1 MYCQACSDVGRDIAP
16 LFQGAVSDGLPVR
29 PHFRPKAGGAEIPL
43 SPIDPDPLSRPT
55 LGSVFH
61 PSDFSD
67 ASDVAFAHA
76 LRIALATRARLNML
90 HVAADDDAGLD
101 DFPLV
106 RATLARWGVLPKD
119 SPPSAVAGLGIAV
132 SKVVTPNNDPVRASL
147 DYLETHPADL
157 IVLAV
162 HQYEGRT
169 RWLKERVG
177 EPIAREAGEMTLF
190 VPHGVRGFVSG
201 EGDSLTLRKILV
213 PIARK
218 PRGEPAI
225 EAAAL
230 MVRSLE
236 LPSGTFHILHVG
248 PSADAP
254 RMPWESPAPG
264 WGVERLTIDGEPSEV
279 ILEQAAE
286 LGADLIVMT
295 TEGPHG
301 FLDALRGSTSERV
314 LRKTPCPV
322 MSLPAQAWSSRMR
335 RFWAG

>member
-1 MYCQACSDVGRDIAP
+1 MYCQACSDVGRDIGP
-16 LFQGAVSDGLPVR
+16 LFEGAVSDRRAVR
-29 PHFRPKAGGAEIPL
+29 PNFRPEAGGAEIPL
-43 SPIDPDPLSRPT
+43 SAIDPDPLSRPT

-90 HVAADDDAGLD
+90 HVAADDDAVMD

-106 RATLARWGVLPKD
+106 RATLARWGLIPEG
-119 SPPSAVAGLGIAV
+119 SPASAVARLGIAV
-132 SKVVTPNNDPVRASL
+132 SKVITADEDPVKASL
-147 DYLETHPADL
+147 HYLDTHPADL

-201 EGDSLTLRKILV
+201 DGSSLSLQRILV
-213 PIARK
+213 PIAKK

-230 MVRSLE
+230 MVRSLD
-236 LPSGTFHILHVG
+236 LPSGTFHLLHVG
-248 PSADAP
+248 PPADAP
-254 RMPWESPAPG
+254 TMPVESPAPG
-264 WGVERLTIDGEPSEV
+264 WRVEPVTIEGEPSEV
-279 ILEQAAE
+279 ILERAAA

-314 LRKTPCPV
+314 LRRTPCPV
-322 MSLPAQAWSSRMR
+322 MSLPAQGWSSRMR